1 MFNKILV
8 ATDLLENCDPVVLV
22 AAEIAEQHKG
32 MLHLLHI
39 LESGYSGEYR
49 NFVKDFKTGEEL
61 VSNEKYEAMVKEQI
75 ENVYI
80 WILKDPENY
89 EIRIRPGFPWEEI
102 LRWARKK
109 GPELIVL
116 GPHSGIAE
124 AKGVKRV
131 SGMVGST
138 VEGVITHERCPVMI
152 VNRYIPRERL
162 QFKKI
167 MICIDFSKSC
177 KSALEFAIKVGKEY
191 GARLFLLHVFSVPT
205 SSQPSRDKMKNEMVA
220 LKQQM
225 EDLCKEIS
233 EEKIEHEC
241 ATWEGTQPS
250 IEILKFARDKDI
262 DLIVMGS
269 HTKEN
274 DEKWYVGSAVQQV
287 SSRSVCPVTVV
298 TDSKALRKLT
308 E

>member
-8 ATDLLENCDPVVLV
+8 ATDLLENCDPAVLV
-22 AAEIAEQHKG
+22 AAKIAEQHKG
-32 MLHLLHI
+32 MLHVLHI

-61 VSNEKYEAMVKEQI
+61 VSNEKYEAIVKEQI
-75 ENVYI
+75 KSMYI

-89 EIRIRPGFPWEEI
+89 EIRIRPGLPWEEI

-116 GPHSGIAE
+116 GPHSGRAE
-124 AKGVKRV
+124 VKGVKR
-131 SGMVGST
+131 GMFGST

-152 VNRYIPRERL
+152 VNRYIPKERL
-162 QFKKI
+162 KFKNI
-167 MICIDFSKSC
+167 MICIDFSESC

-191 GARLFLLHVFSVPT
+191 GARLFLLHIFTVPT
-205 SSQPSRDKMKNEMVA
+205 SSQPSRDEIENKMIA

-225 EDLCKEIS
+225 EDLFKEIS
-233 EEKIEHEC
+233 GKIEHEC
-241 ATWEGTQPS
+241 TAWEGTQPS

-262 DLIVMGS
+262 DLIAMGS
-269 HTKEN
+269 HTKQK
-274 DEKWYVGSAVQQV
+274 DKKWSIGSAVQQV
-287 SSRSVCPVTVV
+287 SLKSVCPVTVV
-298 TDSKALRKLT
+298 TDPKVLLKLT

>member
-22 AAEIAEQHKG
+22 AAKIVEQHKG
-32 MLHLLHI
+32 MLHVLHV

-49 NFVKDFKTGEEL
+49 NFVKNFKTGEEL

-75 ENVYI
+75 ESVYV

-89 EIRIRPGFPWEEI
+89 EIRISQGLPWEEI

-116 GPHSGIAE
+116 GPHSGRAE
-124 AKGVKRV
+124 AKGVTRGT
-131 SGMVGST
+131 GMVGST

-152 VNRYIPRERL
+152 VNRYIPKARL

-167 MICIDFSKSC
+167 MICIDFSESC
-177 KSALEFAIKVGKEY
+177 KSALEFAIKVSKEY
-191 GARLFLLHVFSVPT
+191 GASLFLLHIFTVPT
-205 SSQPSRDKMKNEMVA
+205 SPQPPKDEIKNKMVP

-225 EDLCKEIS
+225 EDLCKEIPG
-233 EEKIEHEC
+233 EIEHEC
-241 ATWEGTQPS
+241 VACEGTQPYV
-250 IEILKFARDKDI
+250 EILKFARDRDI
-262 DLIVMGS
+262 ELIAMGS
-269 HTKEN
+269 HTKQ
-274 DEKWYVGSAVQQV
+274 DGKKWYVGSAVQQV
-287 SSRSVCPVTVV
+287 SLRSVCPVTVV
-298 TDSKALRKLT
+298 TDPKVLRKLT